1 MEWGFLACF
10 CRFVIRQT
18 SGLVFWADMAEDH
31 SFKKGNI
38 LHTAQAQ
45 YKNVL
50 IGPLGPSLY
59 SCRGAGQLFSCGSF
73 IQCFN
78 VKCTVYHNIH
88 IYEKYDHV

>member
-18 SGLVFWADMAEDH
+18 SSLVFWADMAEDY

-73 IQCFN
+73 IQ
-78 VKCTVYHNIH
+78 
-88 IYEKYDHV
+88 